1 MADPQPP
8 ASFKHIVRVANV
20 DIPGGKQI
28 RWALTNIKGIGIN
41 FADAVCIAANVS
53 KTEKAGNLN
62 EEQVKR
68 IDSLVTNPLK
78 GGIPVWMLN
87 RKNDYETGENKHLIT
102 GTLTFVHENDIKLMK
117 KIKSYKGV
125 RHILGQPVR
134 GQRTRSNF
142 RKMKGKVVGVVKKK
156 VAPAPAEEGKK
167 GGKK

>member
-1 MADPQPP
+1 MAQPQPP

-28 RWALTNIKGIGIN
+28 RWALTNIKGIGVN
-41 FADAVCIAANVS
+41 FADVVCTLANVS
-53 KTEKAGNLN
+53 KTEKAGNLS
-62 EEQVKR
+62 EEQVKK
-68 IDSLVTNPLK
+68 IDFIITNPVK
-78 GGIPVWMLN
+78 GGIPTWMFN
-87 RKNDYETGENKHLIT
+87 RKNDYETGEDKHLIT

-156 VAPAPAEEGKK
+156 IAPAPAEEGKK